1 MENENINNAM
11 FNGIEIIEN
20 ANLKEFCTFHI
31 GGRGSVL
38 FPKDIFELK
47 RVIRECERLNLRYFI
62 LGNGSNLL
70 FPDYDLDMI
79 LISLKYFNQIKM
91 KSKDVVYAEAGVPLF
106 ALNIF
111 LKNHCLGGFEWSFGI
126 PASVG
131 GMVFMNAGAFSHSV
145 MENVDK
151 VKILKNGKVQIVKR
165 EDIDFSY
172 RKSNI
177 EGIILGVFLKFFVK
191 NIDVIAKQQ
200 QFFLE
205 ERKKSQPFD
214 KFSAGSVFK
223 RENDFI
229 PAKAIDLCG
238 LKGLQIG
245 GAEISKKHAGF
256 IINNG
261 DAKQIDVL
269 ALIKYIEIKLQRKM
283 VLEIIVIS

>member
-1 MENENINNAM
+1 M

-47 RVIRECERLNLRYFI
+47 RVISECERLNLRYFI

-91 KSKDVVYAEAGVPLF
+91 MSKGVVYVEAGVPLF

-131 GMVFMNAGAFSHSV
+131 GMVFMNAGAFSHSA

-151 VKILKNGKVQIVKR
+151 VKILKNGKVQIVKK

-177 EGIILGVFLKFFVK
+177 DGIILGVFLKFFEK
-191 NIDVIAKQQ
+191 DIDVIAKQQ
-200 QFFLE
+200 QFFLD

-238 LKGLQIG
+238 LKGLKIG

>member
-91 KSKDVVYAEAGVPLF
+91 MSKGVVYAEAGVPLF
-106 ALNIF
+106 TLNIF

-131 GMVFMNAGAFSHSV
+131 GMVFMNAGAFSHSA
-145 MENVDK
+145 MENVVK

-177 EGIILGVFLKFFVK
+177 DGIILGVFLKFFEK
-191 NIDVIAKQQ
+191 DIDVIAKQQ

-214 KFSAGSVFK
+214 KFSAGSIFK